1 MPAARAATPTTSAAT
16 SPAALAAPAVVGPS
30 PETIEALVQPRRRD
44 GWVER
49 LALLSPI
56 VILALWEVLSQS
68 NILDKRFIPPPTQV
82 VDEFWVNVENGK
94 LLGHTRDSLSRI
106 LVGFAIGSSFG
117 LVLGLVLGLFRIPR
131 LLFSPIFAALYPV
144 PKIAIFP
151 VLLIIFG
158 LGDASK
164 WAAVAIGAFFLVFYN
179 TLGGVLQIPTIYLDV
194 ARNAG
199 ASRFQVFRTVALPA
213 ALPDVFTGLRL
224 ATGTSFVV
232 LVAAEFVGAKS
243 GLGMFIWSS
252 WMTLQV
258 DRMFMGIVVIALLGY
273 LAITFV
279 GWLERRFVPWVPR
292 H

>member
-1 MPAARAATPTTSAAT
+1 MSQDTAKRVRMANALHEVTPSSAA
-16 SPAALAAPAVVGPS
+16 S
-30 PETIEALVQPRRRD
+30 IENLVQPQRRD
-44 GWVER
+44 RWIER
-49 LALLSPI
+49 LALLSPL
-56 VILALWEVLSQS
+56 VILLLWEFLSQS
-68 NILDKRFIPPPTQV
+68 DILDKRFIPPPTQII
-82 VDEFWVNVENGK
+82 DEFRENLDNGK
-94 LLGHTRDSLSRI
+94 LVGHTRDSVSRI
-106 LVGFAIGSSFG
+106 LVGFAIGSSAG
-117 LVLGLVLGLFRIPR
+117 LLMGLYLGLFRLPR
-131 LLFSPIFAALYPV
+131 LILSPVFAALYPV

-151 VLLIIFG
+151 LLLIIFG

-164 WAAVAIGAFFLVFYN
+164 WAAIAIGSFFLVFYN

-258 DRMFMGIVVIALLGY
+258 DRMFMGIVVIAFLGY
-273 LAITFV
+273 VAITFV
-279 GWLERRFVPWVPR
+279 GWLERRLVPWAR

>member
-1 MPAARAATPTTSAAT
+1 LTREHAESAGERAFRATRTGAPMSV
-16 SPAALAAPAVVGPS
+16 ALAENMVR
-30 PETIEALVQPRRRD
+30 PRRRE
-44 GWVER
+44 GWIER

-56 VILALWEVLSQS
+56 VILLLWEFLSQS
-68 NILDKRFIPPPTQV
+68 DILDKRFIPPPTQV
-82 VDEFWVNVENGK
+82 VDEFWVNLENGK
-94 LLGHTRDSLSRI
+94 LVGHTRDSLSRI
-106 LVGFAIGSSFG
+106 LIGFAGGSAIGLLMG
-117 LVLGLVLGLFRIPR
+117 LYLGLFRIPR
-131 LLFSPIFAALYPV
+131 LLLAPVFAALYPV

-164 WAAVAIGAFFLVFYN
+164 WVAVGIGAFFLVFYN

-199 ASRFQVFRTVALPA
+199 ASRYQVFRTVALPA
-213 ALPDVFTGLRL
+213 ALPDIFTGLRL
-224 ATGTSFVV
+224 AVGTSFVV

-258 DRMFMGIVVIALLGY
+258 DRMFMGIVVIAFLGY

-279 GWLERRFVPWVPR
+279 GWLERRLVPWAR

>member
-1 MPAARAATPTTSAAT
+1 MTREHAESRAFEAARRG
-16 SPAALAAPAVVGPS
+16 APGSIVL
-30 PETIEALVQPRRRD
+30 IEALVRPRRRD
-44 GWVER
+44 GWFER
-49 LALLSPI
+49 AALLSPI
-56 VILALWEVLSQS
+56 AILLLWELLSQS
-68 NILDKRFIPPPTQV
+68 DILDKRFIPPPTQI
-82 VDEFWVNVENGK
+82 VDEFWVNLENGK
-94 LLGHTRDSLSRI
+94 LIGHTRDSLSRI
-106 LVGFAIGSSFG
+106 LVGFAGGSA
-117 LVLGLVLGLFRIPR
+117 LGLLTGLILGLFRTPR
-131 LLFSPIFAALYPV
+131 LLLAPVFAALYPV

-164 WAAVAIGAFFLVFYN
+164 WVAVGIGAFFLVFYN

-199 ASRFQVFRTVALPA
+199 ASRSQVFRTVALPA
-213 ALPDVFTGLRL
+213 ALPDIFTGLRL
-224 ATGTSFVV
+224 AVGTSFVV

-258 DRMFMGIVVIALLGY
+258 DRMFMGIVVIAFLGF
-273 LAITFV
+273 LSITFV
-279 GWLERRFVPWVPR
+279 GWLERRLVPWAR